1 MNIYPTDIL
10 EVSEDGVSVIQVDTH
25 DYSNADGETK
35 ASAWLRANA
44 DDDDTPAPRA
54 TRGLGTT
61 DGIAMV
67 HPDHGHQDG
76 STCVGSLGYFMCHSN
91 NIKDNAK
98 YVGLFTVP
106 CTHGHGINILAK
118 NIDRVMA
125 LNAAR
130 RLVEPTAFTERDNY
144 FAPDTTHPKWL
155 EFVADAYVFGLVDN
169 QSYQTSIKGECYGVD
184 YNIVNEFYPFSK
196 ADTYDMLGLE
206 KKTNFKDELRFCLEN
221 NKFLTSGENTQPS
234 AESTRVLEALKRCI
248 RDTAAVRK
256 EYDTNHPEL
265 QVKRWDAGYRQLKGL
280 FEESAPDAFAE
291 LKAALKALKAKMLP
305 LVYEL
310 GFLRK

>member
-10 EVSEDGVSVIQVDTH
+10 EVSDDGVSVVQVGTH

-35 ASAWLRANA
+35 ASTWLRTGGNGN
-44 DDDDTPAPRA
+44 DDSKMPRT
-54 TRGLGTT
+54 TRWLGTT

-67 HPDHGHQDG
+67 HPDQGHQDG
-76 STCVGSLGYFMCHSN
+76 STCAGSLGYFMCHSN

-98 YVGLFTVP
+98 YVGLFSVP
-106 CTHGHGINILAK
+106 CTHGHGINILEN

-144 FAPDTTHPKWL
+144 FAPNTAHPKWA
-155 EFVADAYVFGLVDN
+155 EFVADAYIFGLVDN
-169 QSYQTSIKGECYGVD
+169 QSYQTSVKGDCNGED

-196 ADTYDMLGLE
+196 DDTYDILGLE
-206 KKTNFKDELRFCLEN
+206 KKTNFKDERRFIRSSGKLDNLTPEGKKVLDDFKACL
-221 NKFLTSGENTQPS
+221 S
-234 AESTRVLEALKRCI
+234 ASAKARP
-248 RDTAAVRK
+248 
-256 EYDTNHPEL
+256 EYAKAHPEL
-265 QVKRWDAGYRQLKGL
+265 QVQRWDCGWRQLKGL
-280 FEESAPDAFAE
+280 FVEACPTEFAQ
-291 LKAALKALKAKMLP
+291 LKASFKALKGKMLP

-310 GFLRK
+310 GFLYK